1 MSDTFITGHES
12 FLHGIRAFLPVAV
25 NADHI
30 CMLHHDIKW
39 KVTPCH
45 MQIIPNPTSYDTV
58 QLISTDVLSTLGID
72 TKNNTR
78 FFDKSVLEDEMIQE
92 RTPEEEFQD

>member
-1 MSDTFITGHES
+1 
-12 FLHGIRAFLPVAV
+12 
-25 NADHI
+25 
-30 CMLHHDIKW
+30 
-39 KVTPCH
+39 